1 MHKKAHSH
9 EVSDRYPVVFYSFFP
24 VLAVGHRGISDFVLS
39 MADPPAISD
48 SWLYD
53 RPDLQNFY
61 RNFPATF

>member
-39 MADPPAISD
+39 LVDPPAISD

-53 RPDLQNFY
+53 CPDL
-61 RNFPATF
+61 